1 MKREYLVIY
10 FILVAFL
17 VNAQKSET
25 TLSLSMDEAVNYALS
40 NSYAIKNAELD
51 IDWAEKKRWETTT
64 MGLPQINADLGYQNF
79 LKQGVTLIPSEIFG
93 GEPGELVEVIFGT
106 KQNASATIMLQ
117 QLIFDGSYL
126 VGLQS
131 AKTFLK
137 ISNLGKE
144 KTENAIREAVINAYG
159 NVLLAEESIQILEKN
174 KSSVEKNFLETL
186 EIVKNGMAEEQDA
199 EQLQITLSSLEN
211 QLNKSKR
218 LKTIAK
224 KMLNL
229 TLGIDI
235 NTELI
240 LTDNLIELAD
250 RNTDLNLFNQNFI
263 IDNHVDFKLADNNVT
278 ANELF
283 VKLEKSRALPSIN
296 AFVNYSKFANND
308 NNIFFSNYDQK
319 WFDSSLFG
327 INMHIPIFSSLQ
339 RSSRTQQAKIALV
352 QSQND
357 LDEISQKLKL
367 QVATAKNKYQ
377 FSIDQYHTSKQNLA
391 LAERIEQKEQI
402 KFFEGLSSS
411 FNLTNAQNQLYQNQ
425 RNYLQSI
432 IEIINSKVE
441 LENALNVK

>member
-1 MKREYLVIY
+1 MKQIYLIIS
-10 FILVAFL
+10 FILVTVFA
-17 VNAQKSET
+17 NAQKSE
-25 TLSLSMDEAVNYALS
+25 TLSLSMDEAVNFALS
-40 NSYAIKNAELD
+40 NSYAIKNAKLD
-51 IDWAEKKRWETTT
+51 IDWAEKKKWETTT
-64 MGLPQINADLGYQNF
+64 MGLPQINAELGYQNF
-79 LKQGVTLIPSEIFG
+79 LKQGVTLIPAEIFG
-93 GEPGELVEVIFGT
+93 GEAGEFMEVTFGT
-106 KQNASATIMLQ
+106 KQNANATVKLE

-144 KTENAIREAVINAYG
+144 KTENTIREAVINAYG

-174 KSSVEKNFLETL
+174 RSSVEKNYLETV

-199 EQLQITLSSLEN
+199 EQLQITLSSLDN
-211 QLNKSKR
+211 QLNKAQR
-218 LKTIAK
+218 FEIIAR
-224 KMLNL
+224 KMLNI

-235 NTELI
+235 NKDII
-240 LTDNLIELAD
+240 LTDHLKELAD
-250 RNTDLNLFNQNFI
+250 RNTDLNLFNQSFNL
-263 IDNHVDFKLADNNVT
+263 DNHVDFKLADNNVR

-339 RSSRTQQAKIALV
+339 RSSKTQQAKIALI

-367 QVATAKNKYQ
+367 QVASSKNKYQ
-377 FSIDQYHTSKQNLA
+377 FSIDQYHTAKQNLA
-391 LAERIEQKEQI
+391 LAERIEKKEQI

-411 FNLTNAQNQLYQNQ
+411 FNLTTAQNQLYDKQ
-425 RNYLQSI
+425 RDYLQSI
-432 IEIINSKVE
+432 IEIINTKVE
-441 LENALNVK
+441 LENALNIK